1 MARVIALQAFDHGG
15 PRVRGAEFDVSEGM
29 AAKLRAKGLVRV
41 QGDGSDKLDPSG
53 AAGEPSS
60 ASQVAPASP
69 QATVSSSG
77 SGGRKRKAIAL
88 EPMPQQDQEQP
99 QGAQQDTDLE
109 SEQPQAETGQEEVQ
123 SGLL

>member
-1 MARVIALQAFDHGG
+1 MTRVIALQAFDHGG

-29 AAKLRAKGLVRV
+29 ATKLKAKGLVRIV
-41 QGDGSDKLDPSG
+41 GDGSDKLDPSV

-88 EPMPQQDQEQP
+88 EQMPQQGQDQP
-99 QGAQQDTDLE
+99 QGTDLE
-109 SEQPQAETGQEEVQ
+109 PEDPQTETDQQEVQ

>member
-1 MARVIALQAFDHGG
+1 MTRVIALQAFDHGG

-41 QGDGSDKLDPSG
+41 QGDGLDKLDPSG

-60 ASQVAPASP
+60 ASQVAPVSP

-88 EPMPQQDQEQP
+88 EPMPQQGQDQP
-99 QGAQQDTDLE
+99 QGTDLE
-109 SEQPQAETGQEEVQ
+109 PENPHAETDQQEVQ

>member
-1 MARVIALQAFDHGG
+1 MTRVIALQAFDHGG

-29 AAKLRAKGLVRV
+29 AAKLRAKGLVRL

-69 QATVSSSG
+69 QAIVSSSG

-88 EPMPQQDQEQP
+88 EQMPQQGQDQP
-99 QGAQQDTDLE
+99 QGTDLE
-109 SEQPQAETGQEEVQ
+109 PEDPQTEMDQQEVQ